1 LIWSAWVLVAWLLAL
16 RWLSGLPDDGCPWRS
31 RVDVPL
37 ALGSGVVFAALTGLW
52 FPAEHMAAWNLT
64 ASDFSQ
70 YCESVAA
77 VQVGAYDKVHVQRSL
92 FAALLPGTLARP
104 WGVLG
109 GLALA
114 ALVAQCVSGIALFLW
129 ARAVAGRA
137 AGVAAILLGSA
148 MGPLV
153 LLSRT
158 ITFYPQTVAATLVA
172 SAGAALAARFRTL
185 PALFAAGAGA
195 GFVMLWDVRG
205 VYWGLPA
212 LAVGMLATL
221 GSPEGPLTF
230 GVRMRRLP
238 LRLLVLW
245 APVYAAWWAG
255 YLLTP
260 TGVTGLV
267 NQTAAFVGDAVRGV
281 STVPISVSL
290 EHDFIWGRS
299 SPLRLPE
306 VLGRV
311 SQLGASLPAELARA
325 PGVTHVRESWVLP
338 WVGPIGGALLLC
350 LLGLFRKP
358 WQLVA
363 LVVPAVPYATALW
376 SASMVLG
383 HARYLAVG
391 FPAVAVAAGV
401 GFAVATRSERSL
413 LPEPARA
420 PVALGGLLLLV
431 LGVVPGWLSTE
442 APWREPFYAE
452 EYPRALQTGEARPVG
467 DQRCL
472 LALAAD
478 EAAGRSWWGYP
489 ALPAEQDGVHRG
501 P

>member
-1 LIWSAWVLVAWLLAL
+1 
-16 RWLSGLPDDGCPWRS
+16 
-31 RVDVPL
+31 
-37 ALGSGVVFAALTGLW
+37 
-52 FPAEHMAAWNLT
+52 
-64 ASDFSQ
+64 
-70 YCESVAA
+70 
-77 VQVGAYDKVHVQRSL
+77 
-92 FAALLPGTLARP
+92 
-104 WGVLG
+104 
-109 GLALA
+109 
-114 ALVAQCVSGIALFLW
+114 
-129 ARAVAGRA
+129 
-137 AGVAAILLGSA
+137 
-148 MGPLV
+148 
-153 LLSRT
+153 
-158 ITFYPQTVAATLVA
+158 
-172 SAGAALAARFRTL
+172 
-185 PALFAAGAGA
+185 
-195 GFVMLWDVRG
+195 
-205 VYWGLPA
+205 
-212 LAVGMLATL
+212 
-221 GSPEGPLTF
+221 
-230 GVRMRRLP
+230 
-238 LRLLVLW
+238 
-245 APVYAAWWAG
+245 
-255 YLLTP
+255 
-260 TGVTGLV
+260 
-267 NQTAAFVGDAVRGV
+267 
-281 STVPISVSL
+281 
-290 EHDFIWGRS
+290 
-299 SPLRLPE
+299 
-306 VLGRV
+306 
-311 SQLGASLPAELARA
+311 
-325 PGVTHVRESWVLP
+325 VRESWVLP